1 MLLSCECDFCACFF
15 ILFYFFCNFCFQ
27 FFLKLQHSTP
37 LYTIDDRH
45 CSAAGCCA
53 HNFAMFE
60 GDDVKPILSL
70 SFSIILALPPKR
82 EGEGTKLLQN
92 ERDGSKRD
100 LQPAASTPLFSRP
113 STSPLYVTLQRH
125 FFVPTFSFFFLS
137 VRAVCTLRLFAFGV
151 ARTTCGICARSCA
164 SLPVCLCFFSRCHLF
179 LLSLSLS
186 YSLTL
191 LFFFFL
197 KTKRKEKKKIE
208 RKKSKRRLVVSS
220 HGRRALV
227 RW

>member
-1 MLLSCECDFCACFF
+1 
-15 ILFYFFCNFCFQ
+15 
-27 FFLKLQHSTP
+27 
-37 LYTIDDRH
+37 
-45 CSAAGCCA
+45 
-53 HNFAMFE
+53 MFE

-125 FFVPTFSFFFLS
+125 FFVPTFSFFFYPFAPCARFVCLLS
-137 VRAVCTLRLFAFGV
+137 VSPGPRVVYVHAPALHFQFVSV
-151 ARTTCGICARSCA
+151 S
-164 SLPVCLCFFSRCHLF
+164 SLVVTCFF
-179 LLSLSLS
+179 SLSLS

>member
-1 MLLSCECDFCACFF
+1 MIHIS
-15 ILFYFFCNFCFQ
+15 Q
-27 FFLKLQHSTP
+27 RQVV
-37 LYTIDDRH
+37 
-45 CSAAGCCA
+45 A
-53 HNFAMFE
+53 H
-60 GDDVKPILSL
+60 
-70 SFSIILALPPKR
+70 IILLCSKATTLNRSFLSPSRLFSPSHRRGR
-82 EGEGTKLLQN
+82 EKGQNCCKTKEMDRN
-92 ERDGSKRD
+92 EM

-125 FFVPTFSFFFLS
+125 FFVPTFSFFFYPFAPCARFVCLLS
-137 VRAVCTLRLFAFGV
+137 VSPGSRVVYVHAPALHFQFVSV
-151 ARTTCGICARSCA
+151 S
-164 SLPVCLCFFSRCHLF
+164 SLVVTCFF
-179 LLSLSLS
+179 SLSLS

>member
-1 MLLSCECDFCACFF
+1 M
-15 ILFYFFCNFCFQ
+15 
-27 FFLKLQHSTP
+27 
-37 LYTIDDRH
+37 IDIVQRQVV
-45 CSAAGCCA
+45 A
-53 HNFAMFE
+53 H
-60 GDDVKPILSL
+60 
-70 SFSIILALPPKR
+70 IILLCSKATTLNRSFLSPSRLFSPSHRRGR
-82 EGEGTKLLQN
+82 EKGQNCCKTKEMDRN
-92 ERDGSKRD
+92 EM

>member
-1 MLLSCECDFCACFF
+1 
-15 ILFYFFCNFCFQ
+15 
-27 FFLKLQHSTP
+27 
-37 LYTIDDRH
+37 
-45 CSAAGCCA
+45 
-53 HNFAMFE
+53 MFE

-125 FFVPTFSFFFLS
+125 FFVPTFSFFFYPFAPCARFVCLLS
-137 VRAVCTLRLFAFGV
+137 VSPGPRVVYVHAPALHFQFVSV
-151 ARTTCGICARSCA
+151 S
-164 SLPVCLCFFSRCHLF
+164 SLVVTCFF
-179 LLSLSLS
+179 SLSLS

-208 RKKSKRRLVVSS
+208 RKKVNVVSS
-220 HGRRALV
+220 SRRTVDERSFVGRKMTRT
-227 RW
+227 